1 MKKAQV
7 QQVFIYIMV
16 ILVVGTI
23 LLLGVRAIMNIMDKA
38 CDVNEVVFKKE
49 LEDAMSKYSRSGNL
63 GYETIKVPCNYDELC
78 FTNQSATDCEAIS
91 VGNDPR
97 SERINQVLQNECEAG
112 TGNNVFITQGQYTTP
127 LFAIDN
133 LIIGEIGGAFCVQP
147 RGNNYHIRLEG
158 IGSGQVQISKDD
170 TFE

>member
-23 LLLGVRAIMNIMDKA
+23 LLLGFRAIMNIMDKA

-49 LEDAMSKYSRSGNL
+49 LEDTMSKYSRMGNL
-63 GYETIKVPCNYDELC
+63 GRETIKVPCNYDELC
-78 FTNQSATDCEAIS
+78 FTSQSEDVNCDQIS
-91 VGNDPR
+91 VGTDDR
-97 SERINQVLQNECEAG
+97 SDRINQVLKTECEAG

-127 LFAIDN
+127 LFTIDKPRN
-133 LIIGEIGGAFCVQP
+133 RRWGCVLHPTKRKQLL
-147 RGNNYHIRLEG
+147 H
-158 IGSGQVQISKDD
+158 K
-170 TFE
+170 T